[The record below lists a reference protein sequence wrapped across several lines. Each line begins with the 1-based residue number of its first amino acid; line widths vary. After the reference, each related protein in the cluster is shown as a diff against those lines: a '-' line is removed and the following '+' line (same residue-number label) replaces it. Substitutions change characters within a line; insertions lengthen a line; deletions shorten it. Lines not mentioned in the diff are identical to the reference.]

1 MSKKI
6 KLPKLTDDQV
16 NFLKIAGVGLGV
28 YLIYKSVTKATKG
41 FKDFFS
47 GKDIQTEE
55 DLRAAILEEQKRLKG
70 EGEVLTHP
78 LYKYKSYATTLKIAM
93 KGATTDEDAIYNV
106 FSKMKNDLDV
116 TQLIS
121 EYGIHTYYL
130 SLRKIATDMDLP
142 QWIHEEMDE
151 DEIAKLNG
159 ILAKNNITYRF

>member
-1 MSKKI
+1 MSKLK
-6 KLPKLTDDQV
+6 KFELTDNQV
-16 NFLKIAGVGLGV
+16 NFLKVAGIGLGAF
-28 YLIYKSVTKATKG
+28 LIYKTITKATKG

-55 DLRAAILEEQKRLKG
+55 DLKKAILEEQKKLKAQ
-70 EGEVLTHP
+70 GEVLTHP

-106 FSKMKNDLDV
+106 FSTMKNDLDI

-121 EYGIHTYYL
+121 DYGINTYYL

-142 QWIHEEMDE
+142 QWIYEEMDE

>member
-1 MSKKI
+1 
-6 KLPKLTDDQV
+6 
-16 NFLKIAGVGLGV
+16 
-28 YLIYKSVTKATKG
+28 
-41 FKDFFS
+41 
-47 GKDIQTEE
+47 
-55 DLRAAILEEQKRLKG
+55 
-70 EGEVLTHP
+70 
-78 LYKYKSYATTLKIAM
+78 M